1 MKVNNFLL
9 NFTINSKNI
18 CFFYKKT
25 LIERIKGIA
34 IALILFTG
42 TLFATFKM
50 LLNISISII
59 TFDQIKR
66 VVPCICLS
74 KIKSNYLTVKEI
86 FNWCMEIG
94 KLTVINPNK
103 IFKENIS
110 PTDVLYTITRV
121 VLDVPPFEY
130 LMV

>member
-18 CFFYKKT
+18 CFLYKKT

-74 KIKSNYLTVKEI
+74 NIKSNYHTVKEI
-86 FNWCMEIG
+86 FNWFMEIG

-110 PTDVLYTITRV
+110 PADVLYTITRV